1 MIKWVFWQVGVS
13 MGGMG
18 VEGHLRAERGGER
31 RIANSF
37 RFPAELLAR
46 STCNRVERYEKR
58 YVEKIVL

>member
-1 MIKWVFWQVGVS
+1 

-18 VEGHLRAERGGER
+18 VEGHLRADRGGER

-58 YVEKIVL
+58 DVEKIVL